1 MIGNKQGI
9 PKPDVVLAAL
19 GILPN
24 HARIWVEEGERVWL
38 EVMAEEAEDYTYLN
52 GNGVTAKERRELFDN
67 DRLIFG
73 TGCIFLVV
81 ISGGKQRN

>member
-1 MIGNKQGI
+1 
-9 PKPDVVLAAL
+9 
-19 GILPN
+19 
-24 HARIWVEEGERVWL
+24 
-38 EVMAEEAEDYTYLN
+38 MAEEAEDYTYLN
-52 GNGVTAKERRELFDN
+52 GNGITARENRELFDH